1 MSASK
6 LSQAL
11 TQRREINKEIV
22 NVDERSVKL
31 VIVNMGGEYFAFH
44 ANHIREILAQT
55 DVFFM
60 PGCPDSMEGV
70 INLRGNIES
79 VIRLHSML
87 QLPAPSSTE
96 DTHILLGHASS
107 MSSGI
112 RVEQV
117 IDMIDVVESAL
128 QSPPSTLPP
137 HLNALVSSVIQFEQ
151 RPVAVLDLER
161 IFADYQRGLG

>member
-1 MSASK
+1 MNTSK

-11 TQRREINKEIV
+11 TQRREINNNIV
-22 NVDERSVKL
+22 NVDEPSVKL
-31 VIVNMGGEYFAFH
+31 VIVSMGGDYFAFH
-44 ANHIREILAQT
+44 ANHIQEILAHAT
-55 DVFFM
+55 VFFM

-79 VIRLHSML
+79 VIRLHTML
-87 QLPAPSSTE
+87 QLPAPKTTD
-96 DTHILLGHASS
+96 DTHILLGRTRS
-107 MSSGI
+107 MNSGI

-137 HLNALVSSVIQFEQ
+137 HLSALVSSVIQFEQ
-151 RPVAVLDLER
+151 KPIAVLDLER

>member
-11 TQRREINKEIV
+11 TQRREINKDIV
-22 NVDERSVKL
+22 NVDEPSVKL
-31 VIVNMGGEYFAFH
+31 VIVLMGGDYFAFH
-44 ANHIREILAQT
+44 GNHIREILAQT

-87 QLPAPSSTE
+87 QLPSPSNI
-96 DTHILLGHASS
+96 DNTHILLGQTSS
-107 MSSGI
+107 MNSGI

-137 HLNALVSSVIQFEQ
+137 HLSALVSSVIQFEQ
-151 RPVAVLDLER
+151 KPVAVLDLER